1 MHSSQVLS
9 NRSYQVI
16 EHTET
21 YFRAVFAVTVL
32 TVVQNVRDFLIIVL
46 LISTLNWLA
55 GYIADVKQGKK
66 YQHKKT
72 MQAVKEMLVTSL
84 ILFFT
89 AFTCTLLE
97 PSIDYKVII
106 KALTGIFVVI
116 YARNI
121 TKNLRIIQP
130 SNEFV
135 KVLNAI
141 AAAKYLKMKKTIK
154 EGEFEIPKEEEKE
167 K

>member
-1 MHSSQVLS
+1 MKYRQTLQ

-16 EHTET
+16 EHIET

-32 TVVQNVRDFLIIVL
+32 TVVQNVRDFIIVVIM
-46 LISTLNWLA
+46 ISVLNWLA
-55 GYIADVKQGKK
+55 GYMADIKK
-66 YQHKKT
+66 GQKYRHQKT
-72 MQAVKEMLVTSL
+72 MKAVKELFVTIL

-89 AFTCTLLE
+89 ALTCTLLE
-97 PSIDYKVII
+97 PNIDYTIAI
-106 KALTGIFVVI
+106 KALTGIFVII

-130 SNEFV
+130 SNEFI

-141 AAAKYLKMKKTIK
+141 TAAKYLKLKKSVK
-154 EGEFEIPKEEEKE
+154 DGEFEIPKEEKQE
-167 K
+167 

>member
-1 MHSSQVLS
+1 MQCRQTLQ

-16 EHTET
+16 EHIET

-32 TVVQNVRDFLIIVL
+32 TVVQNVRDFIIVVIM
-46 LISTLNWLA
+46 ISVLNWLA
-55 GYIADVKQGKK
+55 GYMADIKK
-66 YQHKKT
+66 GQKYRHQKT
-72 MQAVKEMLVTSL
+72 MKAVKELFVTIL

-89 AFTCTLLE
+89 ALTCTLLE
-97 PSIDYKVII
+97 PNIDYTIVI
-106 KALTGIFVVI
+106 KALTGIFVII

-130 SNEFV
+130 SNEFI

-141 AAAKYLKMKKTIK
+141 TAAKYLKLKKSVK
-154 EGEFEIPKEEEKE
+154 DGEFEIPKEEKKE
-167 K
+167 

>member
-1 MHSSQVLS
+1 MQCRQTLQ

-16 EHTET
+16 EHIET

-32 TVVQNVRDFLIIVL
+32 TVVQNVRDFIIVVIM
-46 LISTLNWLA
+46 ISVLNWLA
-55 GYIADVKQGKK
+55 GYMADIKK
-66 YQHKKT
+66 GQKYRHQKT
-72 MQAVKEMLVTSL
+72 MKAVKELFVTIL

-89 AFTCTLLE
+89 ALTCTLLE
-97 PSIDYKVII
+97 PNIDYTIVI
-106 KALTGIFVVI
+106 KALTGIFVII

-130 SNEFV
+130 SNEFI

-141 AAAKYLKMKKTIK
+141 TAAKYLKLKKSVK
-154 EGEFEIPKEEEKE
+154 DGEFEIPKEEKQE
-167 K
+167 